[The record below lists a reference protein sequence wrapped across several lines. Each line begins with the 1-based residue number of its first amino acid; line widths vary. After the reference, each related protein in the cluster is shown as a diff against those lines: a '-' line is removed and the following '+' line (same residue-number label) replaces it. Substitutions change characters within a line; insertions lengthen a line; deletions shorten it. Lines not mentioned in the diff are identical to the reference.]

1 MKILSL
7 LALAAA
13 IVGFASACSIRTE
26 TAYRPAAT
34 TTYVAAAPAPSV
46 VYYY

>member
-7 LALAAA
+7 MALAAA
-13 IVGFASACSIRTE
+13 IVGVASACTVRTE
-26 TAYRPAAT
+26 TAYRPAPV
-34 TTYVAAAPAPSV
+34 TYVATAPAPV